1 MKFMFLDTFGIGHAI
16 WKLLYDIFVRGPLF
30 IVNGLGDAIT
40 YLSGQKIID
49 LVFGTTGHFFNIPPQ
64 FIIFLALAS
73 CLVVLFAG
81 GVILHAMVHQKIGS
95 AVSAL
100 VNRIIIIVLLWVLV
114 PLFFWIINFTVVS
127 IIHILLPKMIDGK
140 SLANMVGSLGFT
152 DNNNHQE
159 WNYDVDYPDWNH
171 YNLFLGAFGTWF
183 TMAIFFLLGL
193 TLVKRI
199 FDLFLFYV
207 VSPIIF
213 ATASS
218 NVKWQKVNLWKEFVI
233 GRFISTIGIV
243 LSLTFFLNLEP
254 VFFNAA
260 SEISSSWMAK
270 SAFQLLFIS
279 GGAIATYQAQQIFS
293 YFVGQTVG
301 LADGISML
309 TTLKAGSIGLKSAT
323 LGTLG
328 VAGGILFGRKN
339 KKGFNNVASSNTKSM
354 GGVVG
359 IGTSVAKTTVSSVL
373 TTAGFISGVHHVRK
387 NQGWKKASKSVGKSI
402 ISVPAK
408 PMNNLADQIINK
420 TNEQLAKGKNV
431 HVKEQNKEKEN
442 RNGTSSTTKK

>member
-1 MKFMFLDTFGIGHAI
+1 M
-16 WKLLYDIFVRGPLF
+16 
-30 IVNGLGDAIT
+30 
-40 YLSGQKIID
+40 
-49 LVFGTTGHFFNIPPQ
+49 
-64 FIIFLALAS
+64 
-73 CLVVLFAG
+73 
-81 GVILHAMVHQKIGS
+81 HAMVHQKNGS
-95 AVSAL
+95 AVSEL

-114 PLFFWIINFTVVS
+114 PLFFWVINFTVVS

-140 SLANMVGSLGFT
+140 SLSNMVGSLGFT
-152 DNNNHQE
+152 DNNNHQW
-159 WNYDVDYPDWNH
+159 WNYDIDYPDWNH

-207 VSPIIF
+207 VSPVIF

-270 SAFQLLFIS
+270 SAFHLLFIS

-293 YFVGQTVG
+293 YFVGRTVG

-309 TTLKAGSIGLKSAT
+309 TTLKAGSIGLKSAA

-328 VAGGILFGRKN
+328 VAGGI
-339 KKGFNNVASSNTKSM
+339 
-354 GGVVG
+354 
-359 IGTSVAKTTVSSVL
+359 
-373 TTAGFISGVHHVRK
+373 FIR
-387 NQGWKKASKSVGKSI
+387 
-402 ISVPAK
+402 
-408 PMNNLADQIINK
+408 
-420 TNEQLAKGKNV
+420 
-431 HVKEQNKEKEN
+431 
-442 RNGTSSTTKK
+442 